1 MATIRDVA
9 EEAGVAVETVSRVLN
24 NRGYIS
30 DKTRK
35 KVYDAMDAIGYTPN
49 IFAQGLSKGNMDCI
63 LVIVPMIVHP
73 YFVKSIACIEAEAKK
88 RGYKVFLYNSDGDT
102 DMESRAI
109 SLCQGSFM
117 SGVILY
123 SSLFPIEEL
132 IKLKIPVVLVERE
145 ARDDIVSIRCDNVE
159 GGVLAARHLMDCG
172 CQGMVII
179 SIKTERSMPGDL
191 RSRYFIS
198 ECESAGVTVSKYYVD
213 ERSSQELDFH
223 EVIRKALKENPNCD
237 GIFATSDVIA
247 SGVIQEC
254 NALGIKIPED
264 IQLVGFD
271 DVQLAMLTSPR
282 LTTVRQPVE
291 SMAAAAVR
299 AIEQMNEG
307 ENPETN
313 IMFPVSLVQREST
326 RGYAANE
333 ADFY

>member
-30 DKTRK
+30 EKTRK
-35 KVYDAMDAIGYTPN
+35 KVYDAIDAIGYTPN
-49 IFAQGLSKGNMDCI
+49 IFAQGLSKRNMDCI
-63 LVIVPMIVHP
+63 LVIVPSIVHP
-73 YFVKSIACIEAEAKK
+73 YFVKSIACIETEARK
-88 RGYKVFLYNSDGDT
+88 RGYKVFLYNSEGDT
-102 DMESRAI
+102 DMESKAI

-132 IKLKIPVVLVERE
+132 IKLEIPVVLVERE
-145 ARDDIVSIRCDNVE
+145 AKDDIVSIRCDNVE

-172 CQGMVII
+172 CRNMVII
-179 SIKTERSMPGDL
+179 SIMTERSMPGDL

-198 ECESAGVTVSKYYVD
+198 ECESAGVTVNEYYVD
-213 ERSSQELDFH
+213 TESDQAVDYH

-247 SGVIQEC
+247 SGVIQVC
-254 NALGIKIPED
+254 NAMGLKIPDD

-271 DVQLAMLTSPR
+271 DVQLATLTSPR
-282 LTTVRQPVE
+282 LTTVRQPVDR
-291 SMAAAAVR
+291 MAAAAVK
-299 AIEQMNEG
+299 AIEMINAG
-307 ENPETN
+307 EKPKTG
-313 IMFPVSLVQREST
+313 IMLPVSLVQREST
-326 RGYAANE
+326 RMAAVLSH
-333 ADFY
+333 AG